1 MTHAYW
7 EENSANIQRVKY
19 EGCNSNDELNRT
31 KDERGV
37 YQCCETNLNFST
49 ATCSEDDSEYGPYK
63 KNKVTRVGDSFL
75 PFILTKSKPRFDIAA
90 RSNVP

>member
-1 MTHAYW
+1 MLRDVSSYF
-7 EENSANIQRVKY
+7 
-19 EGCNSNDELNRT
+19 CNCNAVQNLNCR
-31 KDERGV
+31 
-37 YQCCETNLNFST
+37 NLNFST